1 MRRRGDKFP
10 DNGFEAWGGYMQAKI
25 AKLEDQFSTK
35 AEKESK
41 LSNIFN
47 GVSIF
52 VNGFTKPSADELKEL
67 MPQHGGV
74 YHTYQRSND
83 FIIASNLPDTK
94 VKNMSTAKVVR
105 PEWITD
111 SIAAKQLLDY
121 RQYLLYKNSRTQP
134 QLKFNKIKKDHVKC
148 DTQNGGMH
156 EDAILYA
163 KEMNHI
169 INEYTFKETSKELD
183 MCNVPTSNPKLPVVE
198 NKSKKSDSVAKTA
211 VDPNFIS
218 EFYNNSR
225 LHHISQLGAF
235 LKQHV
240 NDLRENND
248 FTFPA
253 RAVLKKNIQAL
264 NNVQQIEANFDSGK
278 IIMHIDMDCFF
289 VSVGIRNR
297 PDLLGKPV
305 AVTHS
310 KGKQGRPKR
319 EGVDRY
325 TEFNL
330 YKQKQAHKLGK
341 ATGIPVKDIEIKSR
355 VDLIAD
361 EDDDEYGSMSEIA
374 SCSYEARAKG
384 ITNGMFMGAALRLCP
399 NLQAIPYDFD
409 GYKEVAYTLYEYNTI
424 AQYTLDVE
432 AVSCDEMYV
441 DCTELLNDLKVSV
454 QDLATVLRQEIK
466 TKTGC
471 PCSTGFG
478 GNRLQS
484 RLATKRAKPDGQFF
498 LTSELVEDF
507 MFNIHLKDLP
517 GVGRQ
522 MAQKL
527 ESLGHQTCG
536 SLQTLTLGL
545 LQRHLGNKT
554 GAQLFNQ
561 CRGRDSNP
569 LTFHTVRKSVSA
581 EVNYGIRFE
590 NNAQCYEFLKQLSV
604 EVHSRMQQL
613 KVLGKCI
620 TLRLM
625 VRDEKAPIETAKFM
639 GHGFC
644 NVINKSSSL
653 PNSTNDIEII
663 TKEVISLCKKQ
674 KIDPKEMRGVGIQ
687 VTRLE
692 PLNAKLTKGGISK
705 FFNKNVTQHTFNS
718 KIISEDENGA
728 IFDINQF
735 KFEDGGEP
743 KLPIT
748 PKKENKLLSPI
759 KKSPKFGL
767 LKSSP
772 GKKRGILD
780 INQIKFKD
788 GRESKLLITPIK
800 GNKLLSPI
808 KKSPKFSL
816 LKPSPGKKRGRPPN
830 NAKSS
835 LTTSKNF
842 MDKFLYG
849 QNQVNEQIQYK
860 KENKDQILCN
870 DEKNTNEELSQ
881 QGLSGLPWEKVRELL
896 RAWLDSGQSPKFCD
910 TKMIAGYLS
919 KLVLNKDIDKVY
931 ILVNYLKRRTDELN
945 NSMWTE
951 VYDYVLE
958 EVQSSM
964 VVVYGKKLWIND

>member
-1 MRRRGDKFP
+1 MRRRDDKFP
-10 DNGFEAWGGYMQAKI
+10 KNGFEAWGGYMQAKI

-35 AEKESK
+35 AEKDVSK
-41 LSNIFN
+41 LSNIFD

-67 MPQHGGV
+67 IPQHGGV

-134 QLKFNKIKKDHVKC
+134 QLNFNKKIKTECVKC
-148 DTQNGGMH
+148 DTTQNGGMLK
-156 EDAILYA
+156 DAISYA
-163 KEMNHI
+163 KEINHNI
-169 INEYTFKETSKELD
+169 INEHTFKETSEDLD
-183 MCNVPTSNPKLPVVE
+183 MCNVSTLNLKLPVLE
-198 NKSKKSDSVAKTA
+198 IESKKTHLVAKTA

-235 LKQHV
+235 FKQHV

-253 RAVLKKNIQAL
+253 RDVLKKNIQAL
-264 NNVQQIEANFDSGK
+264 NNVQQVEPDFDSGK
-278 IIMHIDMDCFF
+278 VIMHIDMDCFF
-289 VSVGIRNR
+289 VSVGIRKR

-310 KGKQGRPKR
+310 KGTQGHPKR
-319 EGVDRY
+319 AGVDRA

-330 YKQKQAHKLGK
+330 YKQKQAYKLGK
-341 ATGIPVKDIEIKSR
+341 ATGILVEDIEIKSR
-355 VDLIAD
+355 VELIAD
-361 EDDDEYGSMSEIA
+361 EDDEYGSMSEIA

-384 ITNGMFMGAALRLCP
+384 ITNGMFMGTALRLCP
-399 NLQAIPYDFD
+399 NLQTIPYDFE
-409 GYKEVAYTLYEYNTI
+409 GYKEVACTLYNTI
-424 AQYTLDVE
+424 AQYTLDIE

-441 DCTELLNDLKVSV
+441 DCTDLLNDLKVSV
-454 QDLATVLRQEIK
+454 QDFATVLRQEIK
-466 TKTGC
+466 NKTGC

-484 RLATKRAKPDGQFF
+484 RLATKRAKPNGQFF
-498 LTSELVEDF
+498 LTSELVEEF
-507 MFNIHLKDLP
+507 VFNVHLKDLP

-522 MAQKL
+522 TAQKL

-590 NNAQCYEFLKQLSV
+590 NNAQCYEFLKQLSA
-604 EVHSRMQQL
+604 EVHSRMKQL

-620 TLRLM
+620 TLKLM

-653 PNSTNDIEII
+653 SNSTNDIEII

-687 VTRLE
+687 VTKLE
-692 PLNAKLTKGGISK
+692 PLTTKLTKGGISK
-705 FFNKNVTQHTFNS
+705 FLNKNVTQHNNFNS
-718 KIISEDENGA
+718 KIISDENGA
-728 IFDINQF
+728 TLDINQI
-735 KFEDGGEP
+735 KFEDGRES

-748 PKKENKLLSPI
+748 PKKGNEVLSPI
-759 KKSPKFGL
+759 KKCPKFSL

-772 GKKRGILD
+772 GKKRG
-780 INQIKFKD
+780 
-788 GRESKLLITPIK
+788 
-800 GNKLLSPI
+800 
-808 KKSPKFSL
+808 
-816 LKPSPGKKRGRPPN
+816 RPPK

-835 LTTSKNF
+835 LSTSKNI
-842 MDKFLYG
+842 MDKFIYG
-849 QNQVNEQIQYK
+849 QNQVIEEIRYK
-860 KENKDQILCN
+860 NENKDQILCN
-870 DEKNTNEELSQ
+870 NKKNINDESSQ

-919 KLVLNKDIDKVY
+919 KLVINKDIDKVY
-931 ILVNYLKRRTDELN
+931 ILVNYLNRRTNELN
-945 NSMWTE
+945 NSIWTE
-951 VYDYVLE
+951 VYEYVLE

-964 VVVYGKKLWIND
+964 VAVYGKKLWIND